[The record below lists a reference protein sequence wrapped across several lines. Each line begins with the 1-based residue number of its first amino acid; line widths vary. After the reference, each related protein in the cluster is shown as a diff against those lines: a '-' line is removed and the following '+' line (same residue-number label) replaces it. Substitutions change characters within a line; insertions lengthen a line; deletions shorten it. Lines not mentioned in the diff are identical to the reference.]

1 MENKLLSK
9 EQWDF
14 RSIRSTALTVSDC
27 SYTFALTVERGDV
40 NYAVFLDIK
49 KAFDTIDHKILLNKL
64 SQYGVCDDSLKV
76 FESYIF

>member
-49 KAFDTIDHKILLNKL
+49 KAFDHKILLNKL
-64 SQYGVCDDSLKV
+64 SQYGVCDDSLKF